1 MNQQLSLFGLEPGP
15 PGSASGVRGVAAS
28 DATRL
33 LAQRLGPQLH
43 LGTSS
48 WSFPGWRGIVYDG
61 VHDETQLARDGIGAY
76 AQHPLLRTVS
86 VDRTY
91 YGPIERSEFEDYAR
105 RVPEEFRFM
114 VKAPA
119 DCTTPWLRGA
129 GGQPAGE
136 NPRFLDADF
145 AYEMFVRPAFDGLGH
160 SCGPL
165 VFQFPPQGR
174 EALRKPRQF
183 ADRLYEFLSRLPR
196 LPLYA
201 VELRDAP
208 LMTDA
213 YVEALRS
220 TGTRHCVSV
229 HPKAAALHDQTDV
242 IAALGPGP
250 LVARWNLN
258 PAHTYTEAKERYA
271 PFDRLQEEDP
281 GSRAVLARL
290 CSRALLGGQPAY
302 LIANNKAEGS
312 APLSVFKLATE
323 IGALLDKA

>member
-1 MNQQLSLFGLEPGP
+1 MNQQLSLFGQPAD
-15 PGSASGVRGVAAS
+15 SAVTSADVQGAAPS
-28 DATRL
+28 DATRQ
-33 LAQRLGPQLH
+33 LAQRLGPLLH

-48 WSFPGWRGIVYDG
+48 WSFPGWHGVVYEG
-61 VHDETQLARDGIGAY
+61 VHDEAQLARDGIGAY
-76 AQHPLLRTVS
+76 ARHPLLRTVS
-86 VDRTY
+86 IDRTY
-91 YGPIERSEFEDYAR
+91 YEPIERSAFEDYAR
-105 RVPEEFRFM
+105 RVSEDFRFM

-129 GGQPAGE
+129 GGRPAGE
-136 NPRFLDADF
+136 NPRFLDPDF
-145 AYEMFVRPAFDGLGH
+145 AYEMFVRPAFDGLGRN
-160 SCGPL
+160 CGPL

-220 TGTRHCVSV
+220 TGVRHCVSV
-229 HPKAAALHDQTDV
+229 HPRAAALHDQADV
-242 IAALGPGP
+242 LAALGPAP
-250 LVARWNLN
+250 LVARWNLS
-258 PAHTYTEAKERYA
+258 PAHTYTEAKERFA

-281 GSRAVLARL
+281 ASRAFLARL
-290 CSRALLGGQPAY
+290 CVRALQGGQPVY

-312 APLSVFKLATE
+312 APLSVFELA
-323 IGALLDKA
+323 GAIDRLM